1 MNKKKVV
8 FYVGISLVSIKL
20 TEHYMAAW
28 GYEFHLLVLKV
39 SLTRRFALVRDAF
52 KMLSA
57 LEDKICVPARPF
69 NILYFNSRTYPTS
82 GSASMVID
90 ELAPSFLS

>member
-1 MNKKKVV
+1 
-8 FYVGISLVSIKL
+8 
-20 TEHYMAAW
+20 MAVW

-39 SLTRRFALVRDAF
+39 SLTRSLDRFALVRDAF

-57 LEDKICVPARPF
+57 LEDKIRVPARPC

-90 ELAPSFLS
+90 ELAPSFLA